1 MHILIAVD
9 DSESSKHALQ
19 WLLTNFIPPQSSAG
33 GESGNGKQLPM
44 ITLLTVVEP
53 PAQASYYYAASGAI
67 YSASFLD
74 EIYQKVTNSFPIL
87 YSIKLGY

>member
-1 MHILIAVD
+1 MHILIAVNN
-9 DSESSKHALQ
+9 SEPSKHALQ
-19 WLLTNFIPPQSSAG
+19 WVLTNFIPSQSG
-33 GESGNGKQLPM
+33 GGSSESGNDKQLPM

-74 EIYQKVTNSFPIL
+74 DVYQKVINLSVLIFESF
-87 YSIKLGY
+87 K